1 MRQASIFAI
10 CFAIVLAYATA
21 ASASTRLYCVCKTGP
36 KTVLQH
42 NNACE
47 YHFKKP
53 FKAKLLGSGKKPAKF
68 CTATER
74 KSFKAVMCKDLC
86 AGRL

>member
-1 MRQASIFAI
+1 MRATSILGL
-10 CFAIVLAYATA
+10 CFAILLANATS
-21 ASASTRLYCVCKTGP
+21 ASASTRLYCVCKSGP

-47 YHFKKP
+47 YHYNKP
-53 FKAKLLGSGKKPAKF
+53 FKTKLLGSGKKPAKL
-68 CTATER
+68 CTTPER
-74 KSFKAVMCKDLC
+74 KSFKTLMCKNLC

>member
-1 MRQASIFAI
+1 MRHASIFAL
-10 CFAIVLAYATA
+10 CLAALLANTTA
-21 ASASTRLYCVCKTGP
+21 ASASTRLYCTCKTGP

-47 YHFKKP
+47 YHYKKP
-53 FKAKLLGSGKKPAKF
+53 FKAKLLGGGEKPATF
-68 CTATER
+68 CTTAER

>member
-1 MRQASIFAI
+1 MRIPSVFAI
-10 CFAIVLAYATA
+10 CFTVILANATS

-47 YHFKKP
+47 YHYKKP
-53 FKAKLLGSGKKPAKF
+53 FKTKLLGSGKKPAKF
-68 CTATER
+68 CTTTER
-74 KSFKAVMCKDLC
+74 KSFKTLMCNKLC
-86 AGRL
+86 TGTL

>member
-1 MRQASIFAI
+1 MRHASIFAL
-10 CFAIVLAYATA
+10 CLAVIVANTTA
-21 ASASTRLYCVCKTGP
+21 ASASTRLYCTCKTGP

-47 YHFKKP
+47 YHYKKP

-68 CTATER
+68 CTTTER
-74 KSFKAVMCKDLC
+74 KSFKATMCKNLC